1 MKRNYYFL
9 IAAAVI
15 VATLV
20 VTALLYSHLPDQIPT
35 HWNFKGEI
43 NHYGSRHS
51 VFMLPGIM
59 AGMLLLFAVLPWL
72 SPKRFEVDAFRS
84 TSLYIMVLAVALFA
98 YLHALLLWAAFS
110 RPLNMPRSLM
120 GALFFFL
127 ILVGNV
133 LGKVKRNF
141 YIGVRTPWT
150 LASEKVWYAT
160 HRFAAKACV
169 VAGFLGLL
177 SVIIGTPPAV
187 GISILIAAALA
198 SVIYSLVYYKR
209 LERLGEL

>member
-1 MKRNYYFL
+1 MKRNYHFL

-20 VTALLYSHLPDQIPT
+20 VTVVLYPHLPDQIPN

-43 NHYGSRHS
+43 DHYGSRQS
-51 VFMLPGIM
+51 IFMLPGIM
-59 AGMLLLFAVLPWL
+59 AAALLLFAVLPWL
-72 SPKRFEVDAFRS
+72 SPKRFEVDTFRS
-84 TSLYIMVLAVALFA
+84 TYLYLMILVLALIG
-98 YLHALLLWAAFS
+98 YLHALILWAAFS

-120 GALFFFL
+120 GALFLFL
-127 ILVGNV
+127 ILMGNV

-141 YIGVRTPWT
+141 YIGMRTPWT

-160 HRFAAKACV
+160 HRFAAKAFV
-169 VAGFLGLL
+169 AAGFLGLL
-177 SVIIGTPPAV
+177 SVIFSAPPL
-187 GISILIAAALA
+187 IEFSILIAAALA

>member
-1 MKRNYYFL
+1 MKRNYHFL

-20 VTALLYSHLPDQIPT
+20 VTVVLYPHLPDQIPN

-43 NHYGSRHS
+43 DHYGSRQS
-51 VFMLPGIM
+51 IFMLPGIM
-59 AGMLLLFAVLPWL
+59 AAALLLFAVLPWL
-72 SPKRFEVDAFRS
+72 SPKRFEVDIFRS
-84 TSLYIMVLAVALFA
+84 TYLYLMILVLALIA
-98 YLHALLLWAAFS
+98 YLHALILWAAFS

-120 GALFFFL
+120 GALFLFL
-127 ILVGNV
+127 ILMGNV

-141 YIGVRTPWT
+141 YIGMRTPWT

-160 HRFAAKACV
+160 HRFAAKAFV
-169 VAGFLGLL
+169 AAGFLGLL
-177 SVIIGTPPAV
+177 SVIFSAPPL
-187 GISILIAAALA
+187 IEFSILIAAALA

>member
-9 IAAAVI
+9 IVAAMI

-20 VTALLYSHLPDQIPT
+20 VTALLYPHLPDQIPE

-43 NHYGSRHS
+43 DHYGSRRS
-51 VFMLPGIM
+51 VFMLPGFM
-59 AGMLLLFAVLPWL
+59 AGVLLLFAVLPWL
-72 SPKRFEVDAFRS
+72 SPKRFEVDTFRS
-84 TSLYIMVLAVALFA
+84 TYLYVMVLVVALIA
-98 YLHALLLWAAFS
+98 YLHGLILWAALS
-110 RPLNMPRSLM
+110 RPLNMTRSFM
-120 GALFFFL
+120 GVLFLFL

-160 HRFAAKACV
+160 HRFAAKAFV
-169 VAGFLGLL
+169 AAGFLGLL
-177 SVIIGTPPAV
+177 TIIVGAPPVV
-187 GISILIAAALA
+187 GFSILIAAALA
-198 SVIYSLVYYKR
+198 SIIFSLVYYKR

>member
-9 IAAAVI
+9 IAAAMI

-20 VTALLYSHLPDQIPT
+20 VTVVLYAHLPDQIPE

-43 NHYGSRHS
+43 DHYGSRQS
-51 VFMLPGIM
+51 IFMLPGIM
-59 AGMLLLFAVLPWL
+59 AAALLLFAVLPWL
-72 SPKRFEVDAFRS
+72 SPKRFELETFRS
-84 TSLYIMVLAVALFA
+84 TYLYLMILVLALIA
-98 YLHALLLWAAFS
+98 YFHALILWAAFS

-120 GALFFFL
+120 GALFLFL
-127 ILVGNV
+127 ILIGNV

-160 HRFAAKACV
+160 HRFAAKAFV
-169 VAGFLGLL
+169 AAGFLGLL
-177 SVIIGTPPAV
+177 SVFIGTPPAV
-187 GISILIAAALA
+187 GLSILIAAALA

>member
-1 MKRNYYFL
+1 MKRNYYLL
-9 IAAAVI
+9 IAAAMI

-20 VTALLYSHLPDQIPT
+20 VTALLYPHLPDQIPE

-43 NHYGSRHS
+43 DHYGSRQS
-51 VFMLPGIM
+51 VFMLPGVM
-59 AGMLLLFAVLPWL
+59 AGVLLLFAVLPWL
-72 SPKRFEVDAFRS
+72 SPKRFEVDTFRS

-160 HRFAAKACV
+160 HRFAAKAFV
-169 VAGFLGLL
+169 AAGFLGLL

>member
-9 IAAAVI
+9 IAAAMI

-20 VTALLYSHLPDQIPT
+20 VTALLYPHLPDQIPK

-43 NHYGSRHS
+43 DHYGSRQG
-51 VFMLPGIM
+51 VFMLPGVM
-59 AGMLLLFAVLPWL
+59 AGVLLLFAVLPWL
-72 SPKRFEVDAFRS
+72 SPKRFEVDTFRS
-84 TSLYIMVLAVALFA
+84 TYLYIMVLAVALLA
-98 YLHALLLWAAFS
+98 YLQALLLWAAFS

-141 YIGVRTPWT
+141 YIGVRTPWA

-160 HRFAAKACV
+160 HRFAAKAFV
-169 VAGFLGLL
+169 AAGFLGLL

-198 SVIYSLVYYKR
+198 AVIYSLVYYKR
-209 LERLGEL
+209 LERLGEF

>member
-9 IAAAVI
+9 IAAAMI

-20 VTALLYSHLPDQIPT
+20 VTALLYSHLPDQIPK

-43 NHYGSRHS
+43 DHYGSRQS
-51 VFMLPGIM
+51 VFMLPGFM
-59 AGMLLLFAVLPWL
+59 VGALLLFAVLPWL
-72 SPKRFEVDAFRS
+72 SPKRFEVDTFRS
-84 TSLYIMVLAVALFA
+84 TYLYLMILVLALIA
-98 YLHALLLWAAFS
+98 YLHALILWAAFS

-120 GALFFFL
+120 GALFLSL

-160 HRFAAKACV
+160 HRFAAKAFV
-169 VAGFLGLL
+169 AAGFLGLL
-177 SVIIGTPPAV
+177 SVIIGMPPAV
-187 GISILIAAALA
+187 GLSILIAAALA

-209 LERLGEL
+209 FERLGEL

>member
-9 IAAAVI
+9 IAAAMI
-15 VATLV
+15 VATLL
-20 VTALLYSHLPDQIPT
+20 VTALLYPHLPDQIPE
-35 HWNFKGEI
+35 HWNVKGEI
-43 NHYGSRHS
+43 DHYGIRQS
-51 VFMLPGIM
+51 VFMIPGVM
-59 AGMLLLFAVLPWL
+59 AGVLLLFAVLPWL
-72 SPKRFEVDAFRS
+72 SPKRFEVDTFRS
-84 TSLYIMVLAVALFA
+84 TYLYIMVVAVALFA
-98 YLHALLLWAAFS
+98 YLQALLLWAAFS

-141 YIGVRTPWT
+141 YIGVRTPWA
-150 LASEKVWYAT
+150 LANEKVWYAT
-160 HRFAAKACV
+160 HRFAAKTFVA
-169 VAGFLGLL
+169 AGFLGLL
-177 SVIIGTPPAV
+177 SVFIGTPPAI
-187 GISILIAAALA
+187 GISILIAAAVA

>member
-9 IAAAVI
+9 IAATVI

-20 VTALLYSHLPDQIPT
+20 VTALLYPHLPDQIPK

-43 NHYGSRHS
+43 DHYGSRQS
-51 VFMLPGIM
+51 VFMLPGFM
-59 AGMLLLFAVLPWL
+59 VGALLLFAVLPWL
-72 SPKRFEVDAFRS
+72 SPKRFEVDTFRS
-84 TSLYIMVLAVALFA
+84 TYLYLMILVLALIA
-98 YLHALLLWAAFS
+98 YLHALILWAAFS
-110 RPLNMPRSLM
+110 RPLDMPRSLM
-120 GALFFFL
+120 GALFLFL
-127 ILVGNV
+127 ILIGNV

-160 HRFAAKACV
+160 HRFAAKAFV
-169 VAGFLGLL
+169 AAGFLGLL
-177 SVIIGTPPAV
+177 SVIIGMPQAV
-187 GISILIAAALA
+187 GLSILIAAALA

>member
-1 MKRNYYFL
+1 MKRNYHFL

-20 VTALLYSHLPDQIPT
+20 VTVVLYPHLPDQIPE

-43 NHYGSRHS
+43 DHYGSRQS
-51 VFMLPGIM
+51 IFMLPGIM
-59 AGMLLLFAVLPWL
+59 AAALLLFAVLPWL
-72 SPKRFEVDAFRS
+72 SPKRFEVDTFRS
-84 TSLYIMVLAVALFA
+84 TYLYLMILVLALIA
-98 YLHALLLWAAFS
+98 YLHALILWAAFS

-120 GALFFFL
+120 GALFLFL
-127 ILVGNV
+127 ILMGNV

-141 YIGVRTPWT
+141 YIGMRTPWT

-160 HRFAAKACV
+160 HRFAAKAFV
-169 VAGFLGLL
+169 AAGFLGLL
-177 SVIIGTPPAV
+177 SVIFSAPPV
-187 GISILIAAALA
+187 IEFSILIAAALA

>member
-9 IAAAVI
+9 IAAAMI
-15 VATLV
+15 AATLV
-20 VTALLYSHLPDQIPT
+20 VTALLYPHLPDQIPT
-35 HWNFKGEI
+35 HWNFKGQI
-43 NHYGSRHS
+43 NHYGSRQS
-51 VFMLPGIM
+51 IFMLPGIM

-72 SPKRFEVDAFRS
+72 SPKRFEVDTFRS
-84 TSLYIMVLAVALFA
+84 TYLYLMILVLALIA
-98 YLHALLLWAAFS
+98 YLHALILWAAFS

-120 GALFFFL
+120 GALFLFL
-127 ILVGNV
+127 ILMGNV

-160 HRFAAKACV
+160 HRFAAKAF
-169 VAGFLGLL
+169 VAAGLL
-177 SVIIGTPPAV
+177 WLLSMIIGMPPAV
-187 GISILIAAALA
+187 GLPILIAAALA